1 MKIYLLPLLIFLLS
15 LNLSAQQ
22 SDREKIEA
30 LKVSFITEQLD
41 LTKEEAEKFWPVYN
55 EFDKKNHA
63 IRHQEMRS
71 VRKEIKDNLSSMTDK
86 KAEEL
91 LSKLNSIESRLHKNR
106 LDFTTKIKTIL
117 SPKKVIKLKVAEED
131 FKRKMFNQ
139 FKSRRSGEKGNK
151 H

>member
-1 MKIYLLPLLIFLLS
+1 MKTYLLPLLIFVLS

-22 SDREKIEA
+22 SDREKIET

-41 LTKEEAEKFWPVYN
+41 LTKEEAQKFWPIYN
-55 EFDKKNHA
+55 AFDKKNHT
-63 IRHQEMRS
+63 IRHQEMRII
-71 VRKEIKDNLSSMTDK
+71 RKEIKDNLSSMTDA

-91 LSKLNSIESRLHKNR
+91 LNKLISIESRLHKNR
-106 LDFTTKIKTIL
+106 LEFATKIKTIL

-139 FKSRRSGEKGNK
+139 FKNRRGG
-151 H
+151 